1 MDQNSVV
8 HVKGQGFQI
17 FTKGVAFCRS
27 CLWCTSC
34 DGCLWHEYEH
44 GHEHELGASGM
55 SLCSYMLN
63 DGYGMYLSNFLFKT
77 CSFFESCGQHILSA
91 LFLLPVFQPM
101 DSMQMPAQRAPG
113 NYGDENGSRKRRG
126 GKSNMLFNCLTQF
139 GDSNYHPRS
148 C

>member
-44 GHEHELGASGM
+44 GASGM